1 MEDLNLLVVF
11 VEGILSFF
19 SPCILPILPVYLS
32 ILSNSNLESIKSG
45 EDKFIKTSLFKNTIL
60 FVLGISTT
68 FFILGSSVNL
78 LSSFFSNNKNLI
90 MLIGGII
97 IVIMGMFYVDIIKST
112 LLNREKRFNMKVKEM
127 NPLSAFLL
135 GFTFSFGW
143 TPCIGPILA
152 TVLIMASS
160 SSNVLTANLL
170 IIIYTIGFIL
180 PFIIVSVFYSKLFTR
195 IDMMKNYMGVIKK
208 ICGGILIISGL
219 VMTFNG
225 IISTKEKLDLS
236 NNEIKK
242 NEYINSGENKKD
254 EEEKSEALDFTLK
267 DQYGNEHTL
276 SEYRGKTVFLN
287 FWATW
292 CPPCRGE
299 MPHIEELYKE
309 YGENNGE
316 IIILTV
322 AAPNLG
328 REGSEED
335 IISFLNEN
343 NYNFPVVMD
352 FGGEMI
358 YKYDISGFPSTFI
371 IDSNGYIVQR
381 VVGAMDKKSMDN
393 IIKMGK

>member
-11 VEGILSFF
+11 VEGVLSFF

-32 ILSNSNLESIKSG
+32 ILSNSNLENLKLG

-112 LLNREKRFNMKVKEM
+112 LLNGEKRFNMKVKEM

-208 ICGGILIISGL
+208 VCGGILIISGL

-242 NEYINSGENKKD
+242 NEYINRDKNKKNG
-254 EEEKSEALDFTLK
+254 ERYEALDFTLK

-276 SEYRGKTVFLN
+276 SEYRGKTIFLN

-299 MPHIEELYKE
+299 MPHIEELYEE

-316 IIILTV
+316 VIILTV
-322 AAPNLG
+322 VAPNLG

-358 YKYDISGFPSTFI
+358 YKYDISGFPTTFI
-371 IDSNGYIVQR
+371 INGEGEVVQK
-381 VVGAMDKKSMDN
+381 VIGAMDKKSMDK
-393 IIKMGK
+393 IIKVGK